1 MGAYKDY
8 SEYVGKQ
15 FGELMILSISELTKD
30 KKTRR
35 LCKCRC
41 SCGKEVEN
49 RLDHVLSGRTKSCG
63 HLRIK
68 DHSEYVNKRFG
79 ELTILSVSETIRK
92 NNRYRTYCNCRC
104 SCNKEVET
112 VLQYVLHGTVRSCGH
127 VRTENQVKAHN
138 QNPNCHINNKSTG
151 IKNISFNKQSKLYVV
166 EIARNKVRYTERTHS
181 LEEAIKIKE
190 RILQEL
196 GEM

>member
-1 MGAYKDY
+1 MRKYKDY
-8 SEYVGKQ
+8 SEYIGQQ
-15 FGELMILSISELTKD
+15 FGELTILSISEPTKG
-30 KKTRR
+30 KKPRR

-49 RLDHVLSGRTKSCG
+49 RLDHILSCRTKSCG

-68 DHSEYVNKRFG
+68 DHSEYVGKQFG

-92 NNRYRTYCNCRC
+92 NNRYLTYCNCKC
-104 SCNKEVET
+104 SCGKEVET
-112 VLQYVLHGTVRSCGH
+112 VLRYVLHGNVRSCGH
-127 VRTENQVKAHN
+127 VRTENQVKSHN
-138 QNPNCHINNKSTG
+138 QNPNCHTNNKSTG

-166 EIARNKVRYTERTHS
+166 EIKRNKVRYTERTHS
-181 LEEAIKIKE
+181 LADAIKIKE

-196 GEM
+196 GEV